1 MVRNRN
7 VDIFRA
13 ISLLMVM
20 IYHGWVL
27 TGAYLFRYSIITM
40 LVSLGGE
47 IGVTAFFSL
56 SGYGIYFSLTGMEKK
71 LGKIDYAEFLKKRAK
86 RIVPHYDLSIVI
98 VVLMSIPAYFSVNG
112 ILNIITHL
120 LFVHNLFPKYS
131 GSINGALWTMGVI
144 VQFYFIAP
152 ILYKCFKKYGFKME
166 ILCIAGTILMKW
178 IMYAFVLPNTGH
190 SGELEFFAGRQ
201 LITALDNF
209 SIGMFAAYII
219 QEKKL
224 RMNGKIAVIVCILAT
239 VEIVCVCKAGM
250 MYGIHTNN
258 ISGYIWHS
266 LLALGLGGII
276 FGISFIK
283 QSEKSM
289 ICKVFLWLAKYEYGI
304 YIWHLLIL
312 SKMIDNFTWVQ
323 KSIGIADLRWIGVF
337 YIPVSIII
345 GFGFSMGLEVVE
357 SRGAGIQNK

>member
-27 TGAYLFRYSIITM
+27 TGAYSFKYSILA
-40 LVSLGGE
+40 LVFPLGGE
-47 IGVTAFFSL
+47 IGVTAFFAL
-56 SGYGIYFSLTGMEKK
+56 SGYGIYFSLAGMEKK
-71 LGKIDYAEFLKKRAK
+71 MGEISYVEFLKKRVK
-86 RIVPHYDLSIVI
+86 RIVPHYDLSIAT
-98 VVLMSIPAYFSVNG
+98 VVLISISAYFSADG
-112 ILNIITHL
+112 MLNIITHL

-144 VQFYFIAP
+144 VQFYLIAP
-152 ILYKCFKKYGFKME
+152 ILYQCLKRYGFKME
-166 ILCIAGTILMKW
+166 MLCIVGTVLMKW
-178 IMYAFVLPNTGH
+178 VIYAFVLPNTGH

-219 QEKKL
+219 QEKKIC
-224 RMNGKIAVIVCILAT
+224 MSGKTAVPVCILA
-239 VEIVCVCKAGM
+239 VIEIVCVCKAGM

-258 ISGYIWHS
+258 ISGYLWHS

-276 FGISFIK
+276 FSISFIK
-283 QSEKSM
+283 QSGKSM
-289 ICKVFLWLAKYEYGI
+289 ICKLLLWLAKYEYGI

-312 SKMIDNFTWVQ
+312 SKMIDKFSWFQ
-323 KSIGIADLRWIGVF
+323 KSVGISDFRWIGVF
-337 YIPVSIII
+337 YIPVSIVV
-345 GFGFSMGLEVVE
+345 GYVFSWGLEVAE
-357 SRGAGIQNK
+357 QKGAGLKNK